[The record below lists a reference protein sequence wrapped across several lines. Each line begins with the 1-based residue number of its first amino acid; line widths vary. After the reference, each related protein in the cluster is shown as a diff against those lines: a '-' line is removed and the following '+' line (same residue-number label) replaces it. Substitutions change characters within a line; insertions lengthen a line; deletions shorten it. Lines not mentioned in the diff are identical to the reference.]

1 LYEVALRSA
10 HLSRGFLEVKRP
22 AVLLAL
28 ALLLLAIA
36 LLTYRIVWLGYPVFP
51 TAPGRTWQLLIDAHI
66 KGGSGETTLSLAVPH
81 EQAGRMLVE
90 ERVTSSTLNFNLL
103 REGPNRIGVWSG
115 PIGSA
120 EEEIN
125 YRAII
130 LIRPRRSSKVD
141 PPTLEKLPPVV
152 EDKEQALAE
161 RLTRNWTQL
170 APTAR
175 IKAVAA
181 ATAGEWGKPSPEDL
195 DIQAWKIVQEK
206 YGRVVAFLT
215 LLEASGLA
223 ARAVEGFRLFE
234 GIKTRPLT
242 WIEVWTGQRWESL
255 RPETGEVEKR
265 PAMLLPLAT
274 GGLPAARVSGGEL
287 TEVRWILNRE
297 IVSQWRLHFERIRRS
312 DRLLDRWSLFR
323 LPPEFQQTFRILL
336 LVPIGALMIG
346 VLRNLV
352 GFPTFGIFMPVL
364 MALAFRGTGLVYG
377 LGIFAGVLLVG
388 YAVRRWLDKLRLLL
402 VPRMSVILT
411 LVIACFTGLALIG
424 SKFELRE
431 FMAVGLLPFVI
442 LTMTIER
449 FFVVIEEAG
458 VREGLRTAAGSAAVS
473 VITYEIISW
482 EPLQLTFFVYPEL
495 LAGVAAIQILL
506 GRYTGYRL
514 SELFRFRTFREAK

>member
-1 LYEVALRSA
+1 M
-10 HLSRGFLEVKRP
+10 KRP
-22 AVLLAL
+22 AVWLAL
-28 ALLLLAIA
+28 ALLLLTAA

-66 KGGSGETTLSLAVPH
+66 KGGSGETTLSLAVPN
-81 EQAGRMLVE
+81 EQVGRMLVE
-90 ERVTSSTLNFNLL
+90 EKVSSGALNFNLF

-115 PIGSA
+115 TIGPG

-125 YRAII
+125 YRATI
-130 LIRPRRSSKVD
+130 LIRPGRSPRVG
-141 PPTLEKLPPVV
+141 PPTREDSPPKVTK
-152 EDKEQALAE
+152 EEQALAE
-161 RLTRNWTQL
+161 RLTKNWSHL
-170 APTAR
+170 SPAAR

-181 ATAGEWGKPSPEDL
+181 AAGGEWREPFPGNQ
-195 DIQAWKIVQEK
+195 DIQSWKIVQEK
-206 YGRVVAFLT
+206 YGRVTAFLT
-215 LLEASGLA
+215 LLEASGMP
-223 ARAVEGFRLFE
+223 ARTVEGFRLFE

-255 RPETGEVEKR
+255 KPETGEVEKN
-265 PAMLLPLAT
+265 PAMLLPLAM
-274 GGLPAARVSGGEL
+274 GGLPAARVSGGEVS
-287 TEVRWILNRE
+287 EIRWILSRE
-297 IVSQWRLHFERIRRS
+297 MVSRWRLHFERILRS
-312 DRLLDRWSLFR
+312 DRVLDQWSLFR

-364 MALAFRGTGLVYG
+364 MALAFRGTGLAYG
-377 LGIFAGVLLVG
+377 LGIFGGVLLIG
-388 YAVRRWLDKLRLLL
+388 YAVRRSLETLRLLL
-402 VPRMSVILT
+402 VPRMSLMVT

-424 SKFELRE
+424 SKLGLRE

-449 FFVVIEEAG
+449 FFVIVEEAG
-458 VREGLRTAAGSAAVS
+458 IREGIRTAAGSAAVS
-473 VITYEIISW
+473 VITYGLISW

-514 SELFRFRTFREAK
+514 SELFRFRTFKGAD